1 MCEVRL
7 GKHLLGTS
15 LHTTIFWREK
25 NYNSQKRHLTD
36 LTRRKI
42 ARQTSDCTSLA
53 LHIMVTIKCYREIK
67 EVLARSTLY
76 LTLSSA
82 ENSLRNYSATYR
94 SKRDGDSAISS

>member
-36 LTRRKI
+36 LTRRKR
-42 ARQTSDCTSLA
+42 ARQTSYCTSLA

-67 EVLARSTLY
+67 EVIAHSTLY
-76 LTLSSA
+76 QTLTTDKNL
-82 ENSLRNYSATYR
+82 LRNYSTHVP
-94 SKRDGDSAISS
+94 